1 MGYPPNPLDR
11 SPDMPP
17 KSWATPEQL
26 QFFKERIQGF
36 LAAQKANKV
45 SQFMTETE
53 SEFFEKWPELTK
65 MYGPDVALDDL
76 TEEQMT
82 KYGAALQ
89 KRKDQMRSKFY
100 NDVYATRRDTPK
112 ALTLAALLPAA
123 PPPAKR
129 APQRLEAYSKLYY
142 QDKVK
147 ASVADA
153 TKDEDVPEA
162 RNINI
167 VRRELASAFSLEP
180 PEVQAEVQSYI
191 QQQKAAIE
199 LAKKAAATMPSLAN
213 RTPEEYN
220 SAIKE
225 LPQFLGPLL
234 KVASELTG
242 LSISCYG
249 GGPWPEEGGALQTFS
264 FHIGKTAAGHDF
276 AATYAGHE
284 KYVMQ
289 PFGKF
294 LNAKYP
300 PAERARRALPSG
312 SRSPLVSADSAQ
324 VTTQP
329 AGPSTIPLA
338 PPADI
343 VPAPAVVPPAAD
355 ITAPRSEV
363 VSTAADVA
371 VPPGQVVAPSPV
383 AESMG
388 TMSVVPEP
396 NAPELVLLSGGAGAG
411 ILPASDSSTPGLEN
425 IDISFMPIPVVL
437 PTTLM
442 TSAMGSSTLAADDD
456 IFTAENIA
464 RYLPA
469 PTINNVVFPEFNPLP
484 STVQSLPTSVGPF
497 DAPYRF
503 ASSPP
508 PALPFDPSLWLPSQS
523 SNVSYMD
530 KPNTIDVQDPLASFP
545 FPPDTSSTFE
555 SASASSTAFTFNF
568 DSIGV
573 PSQPTAQP
581 SVSMSVAPASAV
593 NAQDGS
599 LREDTSTSTP
609 ELTPPLAATASVTSP
624 PATPTSTSV
633 AAMSE
638 SMPSPEAMS
647 VSMSTA
653 TPVITVSATP
663 DQTSS
668 RSPLTDAMQ
677 QSTHGG
683 RPRRDR
689 TAPKPADADWQPP
702 SARGKES
709 HGPATAVKVG
719 KQKANEALAEKAS
732 KRPRTV

>member
-100 NDVYATRRDTPK
+100 NDAYATRRDTPK

-167 VRRELASAFSLEP
+167 VHRELASAFSLEP

-300 PAERARRALPSG
+300 PAERDDPAR
-312 SRSPLVSADSAQ
+312 
-324 VTTQP
+324 
-329 AGPSTIPLA
+329 GPSTIPLA

-484 STVQSLPTSVGPF
+484 STVH
-497 DAPYRF
+497 
-503 ASSPP
+503 PP